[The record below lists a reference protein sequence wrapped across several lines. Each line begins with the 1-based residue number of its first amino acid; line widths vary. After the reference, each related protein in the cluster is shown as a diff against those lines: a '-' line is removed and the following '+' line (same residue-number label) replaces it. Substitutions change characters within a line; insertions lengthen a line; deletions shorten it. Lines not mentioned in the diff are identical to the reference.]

1 MKHPIYLSIFC
12 ASVISLVTACTGID
26 AIDNLLGR
34 NSNDSSSMSIEV
46 LSNRADL
53 LSGGDAY
60 LKLLTVEGDNLLG
73 LSVDIDGRD
82 VTDAFARRANG
93 EVLGV
98 ITGLRTGRNVVHAR
112 TRRSGSAQI
121 ILTNHP
127 IGGPVF
133 SGPQVQP
140 WICGTVA
147 AGLGEPLDEQCNA
160 PTTYQYQYRSV
171 SGAFLP
177 YTPGNTPMDLATT
190 TTDQGLTVPY
200 IVRLETGTVNRG
212 LYQIAML
219 FDPTQPWKPWA
230 RQPGWNGKLV
240 WGFGGGTAPH
250 HTQDGTPSALDDNA
264 LSRGFAVAT
273 SGLTVHGSNAN
284 DVLSAETIMMVKEH
298 VAETYGPIRYT
309 IGMGCSGGGL
319 QQYIIANSYPGLL
332 DGLMPTC
339 SYPDIWTTAQEV
351 LDCALLHRYFTGD
364 GLPMWLNPLQFSQ
377 VEGHSTPT
385 VCQSWDSLLAPVFE
399 AANAANCNIDASK
412 VYDATN
418 NPSGARC
425 TLSDYTIA
433 ALGPRDRD
441 SWNPVEQ
448 GLGRG
453 FAKRPL
459 SNAGIQY
466 GLGQLLSGNI
476 TAAQFVDVNTRI
488 GCLDIDGLKTT
499 SRCEADRGS
508 ESLAFRAGLVNDAR
522 FLNQVPIID
531 LRGHDDAEIHTDD
544 WSYVI
549 RSRMDR
555 THGHHQNQII
565 FTGAAPV
572 VGDPAFACSEFI
584 SAGLGAGTPLVDTPK
599 EACTAN
605 PLVLI
610 DEWLA
615 AIETDRSSRTQAQK
629 VIANRPARAVDTCFI
644 AGQAITDEATCR
656 TAYPYYTSPR
666 EVAGGP
672 QARDVIS
679 CRLKPLSKSDY
690 PQGTFTDAQFAAL
703 QKTFPKG
710 VCDWTA
716 RDPNEQASLPWLSY
730 AKGPGGQPLPVA
742 PRARGN

>member
-1 MKHPIYLSIFC
+1 MKLHIFLSIFC
-12 ASVISLVTACTGID
+12 TIVVSLMTACTGVD
-26 AIDNLLGR
+26 TIDNLLGR
-34 NSNDSSSMSIEV
+34 SSNGSGPMSIEV

-60 LKLLTVEGDNLLG
+60 VKLVTAERDNLSG
-73 LSVDIDGRD
+73 LSVDVDGRD
-82 VTDAFARRANG
+82 VTKAFARRANG
-93 EVLGV
+93 QVLGV
-98 ITGLRTGRNVVHAR
+98 ITGLRIGRNVLNAS
-112 TRRSGSAQI
+112 TRRSGSVRI
-121 ILTNHP
+121 TLTNHA

-133 SGPQVQP
+133 AGNQVQP
-140 WICGTVA
+140 WKCGTMA
-147 AGLGEPLDEQCNA
+147 AGLGEPQDEQCNA
-160 PTTYQYQYRSV
+160 PTKYEYQYRSI
-171 SGAFLP
+171 SGGFMP
-177 YTPGNTPMDLATT
+177 YTPGNTPMDLATI
-190 TTDQGLTVPY
+190 TTDQGQTVPY
-200 IVRLETGTVNRG
+200 IVRLETGTLNRG
-212 LYQIAML
+212 IYQIAVL
-219 FDPTQPWKPWA
+219 FDPTQPWRPWA
-230 RQPGWNGKLV
+230 KQKGWNGKLV

-250 HTQDGTPSALDDNA
+250 HTQDSTPSALDDNA

-284 DVLSAETIMMVKEH
+284 DVVSAETIMMVKEH
-298 VAETYGPIRYT
+298 VIEAYGPIRYT

-399 AANAANCNIDASK
+399 AAKAANCNIDASE
-412 VYDATN
+412 VYNATG
-418 NPSGARC
+418 NPGGARC

-433 ALGPRDRD
+433 ALGPRERS
-441 SWNPVEQ
+441 SWGPVEQ

-453 FAKRPL
+453 FARRPL

-466 GLGQLLSGNI
+466 GLGELLSGRI
-476 TAAQFVDVNTRI
+476 SAAQFVDLNTRV
-488 GCLDIDGLKTT
+488 GCLDIDGVKTE

-508 ESLAFRAGLVNDAR
+508 EALAFRAGLVNDAR
-522 FLNQVPIID
+522 FLDQVPIID

-555 THGHHQNQII
+555 AHGHHQNQII
-565 FTGAAPV
+565 FTGAAPLI
-572 VGDPAFACSEFI
+572 GDTAFSCSTFI
-584 SAGLGAGTPLVDTPK
+584 AAGLGAGTPPVSTPR
-599 EACTAN
+599 EVCTAN
-605 PLVLI
+605 PLLLI

-615 AIETDRSSRTQAQK
+615 GVEADRSNRSLAQK
-629 VIANRPARAVDTCFI
+629 VLANRPARAVDTCFI
-644 AGQAITDEATCR
+644 AGQAITDAATCR
-656 TAYPYYTSPR
+656 ILYPYYTSPR

-672 QARDVIS
+672 QSRDVIS
-679 CRLKPLSKSDY
+679 CRLKPLTKTDY
-690 PQGTFTDAQFAAL
+690 PQGMFTHAQFAAL

-716 RDPNEQASLPWLSY
+716 RDPDEQISVPWLTY
-730 AKGPGGQPLPVA
+730 ANGPGGQPLPA
-742 PRARGN
+742 LRR